1 MANKQESISVIE
13 QIFKKYFD
21 NLKGIPELDNAI
33 IKKLQEIHQNKDLSD
48 SSSLDEFIPWLEEY
62 NAKNKKS

>member
-1 MANKQESISVIE
+1 MVNKQESVSVIE
-13 QIFKKYFD
+13 RIFKKYFD
-21 NLKGIPELDNAI
+21 NLRRIPELDDAI
-33 IKKLQEIHQNKDLSD
+33 IKKLQEIHQNKGLSD